1 MVLAY
6 FRYANLGMGTPQR
19 PGMLVSPAAALDA
32 GLRGLRVDGLSKTY
46 SRRGRAPAVD
56 AVSDVTFEAAPG
68 EVVGLLG
75 PNGAGK
81 TTTIKMI
88 AGLVRPTSGRVQVGG
103 IDALASRRDAAR
115 QLAVVLEG
123 NRNVY
128 WRLTVREN
136 LDYFA
141 ALRGIRPNDVAA
153 RRDELI
159 ERFRLGEKANVTAMQ
174 LSRGMQQK
182 LALACAVLVGAP
194 VLLLDEPTLGLDV
207 ETSYELRH
215 FLQSLARDDGRC
227 VIVSSHDMQLVSDV
241 CGRVVII
248 TAGKVVADDTVDAL
262 VGVFRAIAV
271 RFSLAAPLPHGGDL
285 AIHRFDAHQAVDAAG
300 RTTLDV
306 TVADSDAFYELIGAL
321 RDAGAVVERVD
332 GAAPDLEDVFLSILK
347 GNRS

>member
-1 MVLAY
+1 M
-6 FRYANLGMGTPQR
+6 
-19 PGMLVSPAAALDA
+19 SPAAAVGA
-32 GLRGLRVDGLSKTY
+32 GRGGLRVEGLSKTY
-46 SRRGRAPAVD
+46 VRRGRAPAVD
-56 AVSDVTFEAAPG
+56 AVCDVTFQAAPG

-88 AGLVRPTSGRVQVGG
+88 AGLVRPTSGRIEVGG
-103 IDALASRRDAAR
+103 VDALTSRRDAAR

-141 ALRGIRPNDVAA
+141 ALRGIRRGDVAA
-153 RRDELI
+153 QREELI

-207 ETSYELRH
+207 ETSYELRQY
-215 FLQSLARDDGRC
+215 LQSLAADDERC
-227 VIVSSHDMQLVSDV
+227 VIISSHDMQLVSDV

-248 TAGKVVADDTVDAL
+248 TAGKVVADDSVGAL
-262 VGVFRAIAV
+262 VGVFRAIAL
-271 RFSLAAPLPHGGDL
+271 RFSLAAPLPPGGDV
-285 AIHRFDAHQAVDAAG
+285 AIHRFDAHHAVDAAG
-300 RTTLDV
+300 RTTIDV
-306 TVADSDAFYELIGAL
+306 TVADSDAFYELVMGL
-321 RDAGAVVERVD
+321 RDAGAVIERVD